1 MADVGVALVLLIA
14 FNLVAA
20 QGSKEL
26 VRERLSEEKRILF
39 LAGVHPIT
47 YWITALIWDFLVSE
61 TITTREEN
69 RIESEFLLLLLLL
82 PGVRMLHRFGR
93 VRLRDLWPVRVRRQG
108 QFVRHLF
115 IAVPVRVSFFAKSFS
130 FVSFLIDDEKKK
142 KMLKVGGDTVLP
154 FSREGVRRL
163 EHVEHG
169 PVLR

>member
-26 VRERLSEEKRILF
+26 VRERLSEEKRILL
-39 LAGVHPIT
+39 LAGVHPVT

-61 TITTREEN
+61 TATTRESSRN
-69 RIESEFLLLLLLL
+69 LFPPLLL

-93 VRLRDLWPVRVRRQG
+93 VRLRDLRLVRVRRQG
-108 QFVRHLF
+108 QFARHLSTV
-115 IAVPVRVSFFAKSFS
+115 VPVRVSFSRIETVLPRFS
-130 FVSFLIDDEKKK
+130 FILIDRTKIF
-142 KMLKVGGDTVLP
+142 KVGGDTVFP
-154 FSREGVRRL
+154 FGREDVRRL